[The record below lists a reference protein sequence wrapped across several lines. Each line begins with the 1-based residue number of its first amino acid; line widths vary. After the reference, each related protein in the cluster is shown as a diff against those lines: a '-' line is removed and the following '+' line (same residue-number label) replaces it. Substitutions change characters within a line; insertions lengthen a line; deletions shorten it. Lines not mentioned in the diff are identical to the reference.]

1 MAVAGAKG
9 IVAFGVSTVSCG
21 VGVVAGNEVARGTGA
36 AVGCGV
42 GVVAGNEVARGT
54 GVIVGCGVGVVAG
67 NEVAGCT
74 GVAVGCGVGV
84 VAGNEVAGG
93 TGVAIGRAAAV
104 TDSVGASIVSSG
116 VTPSDVVSEQDR
128 VRANPRVAKST
139 AIAFF

>member
-1 MAVAGAKG
+1 MSQRADETGVGVADGFTFGVGVRVSAAVGPGVGSGMAVAGAKG
-9 IVAFGVSTVSCG
+9 IVACGVGTVSCG
-21 VGVVAGNEVARGTGA
+21 VGVVAGNEVAGG
-36 AVGCGV
+36 
-42 GVVAGNEVARGT
+42 
-54 GVIVGCGVGVVAG
+54 
-67 NEVAGCT
+67 T